1 MRALP
6 VTVLAVVIACMS
18 CLPPFAP
25 MARAA
30 EQVVLAQQ
38 PTGEDDEAGGQEGGS
53 GDDTGAESGASQEE
67 TSATTEEAGPPWTY
81 QMAFLSIALVLLLG
95 LAIAR
100 WYYQLIVV
108 RRRGAL

>member
-30 EQVVLAQQ
+30 EQVVLAQ
-38 PTGEDDEAGGQEGGS
+38 DDEAGGQEGGS